1 MKTTP
6 EIIKCVPI
14 TGIFDY
20 FTPKKPQHAPTKT
33 QQFHTKA
40 TFFYTINLETK

>member
-6 EIIKCVPI
+6 EIIKYVPKQ
-14 TGIFDY
+14 GIFDD
-20 FTPKKPQHAPTKT
+20 FTPKNPRHTPPKT

-40 TFFYTINLETK
+40 TFFYTIDTETK

>member
-6 EIIKCVPI
+6 EIIKCVPKQ
-14 TGIFDY
+14 GIFDY
-20 FTPKKPQHAPTKT
+20 FTPKKHTTHHTKT

-40 TFFYTINLETK
+40 TFFYTIGLETK

>member
-6 EIIKCVPI
+6 EIIKYVQKQ
-14 TGIFDY
+14 GIFDD
-20 FTPKKPQHAPTKT
+20 FTPKKPRHTPTKT